1 MIPPVVREKIPQHAT
16 DEAYCNVNN
25 ETWALGRI
33 DGLPQKFVNKYP
45 KASKSVDRIYV
56 GLLDRVSPW
65 T

>member
-45 KASKSVDRIYV
+45 KASKII
-56 GLLDRVSPW
+56 W
-65 T
+65 